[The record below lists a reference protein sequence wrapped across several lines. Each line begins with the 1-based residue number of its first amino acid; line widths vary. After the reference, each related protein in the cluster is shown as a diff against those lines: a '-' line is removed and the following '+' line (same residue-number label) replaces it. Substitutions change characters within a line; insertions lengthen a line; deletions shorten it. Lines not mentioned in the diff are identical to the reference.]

1 MLAVLEG
8 AELTNIL
15 AVVTRYYGGTKLGV
29 GWLARAYGG
38 CVKELI
44 NNAEIV
50 EKIIRSKLEVL
61 VDYNLL
67 SAVLKTA
74 TAFNAEISQGYKGDK
89 AFVQLSVKISEL
101 ENLRSELIDA
111 TGGAAIIN

>member
-1 MLAVLEG
+1 MTESRRVPQALPCLPYWKAAG
-8 AELTNIL
+8 LTNIL

-29 GWLARAYGG
+29 GGLARAYGG

-50 EKIIRSKLEVL
+50 EQIARAKLEVL

-74 TAFNAEISQGYKGDK
+74 SAFKAEISQGYKGDK
-89 AFVQLSVKISEL
+89 AFVRLC
-101 ENLRSELIDA
+101 
-111 TGGAAIIN
+111 